1 MATTIKRSVMGGAVT
16 LPGRLWTLPGVVVL
30 PGELAELELE
40 ALAVTFEFEFEFEVE
55 VEVEFAFAFLFSQSA
70 MGSLLWVRS
79 AIQLS
84 KGSTGVLG
92 YKSNTKR
99 CW

>member
-55 VEVEFAFAFLFSQSA
+55 FAFEFAFLFSQSA

>member
-30 PGELAELELE
+30 PGELAELELG
-40 ALAVTFEFEFEFEVE
+40 ALAVTFEFEFE
-55 VEVEFAFAFLFSQSA
+55 VEFAFEFAFLFSQSA

>member
-1 MATTIKRSVMGGAVT
+1 MATTIKRSVMGGVVT
-16 LPGRLWTLPGVVVL
+16 LPGGLCTLPGVVVML
-30 PGELAELELE
+30 GELAELELG
-40 ALAVTFEFEFEFEVE
+40 ALAVTFEFEFE
-55 VEVEFAFAFLFSQSA
+55 VEFAFEFAFLFSQSA